1 MHSFVMDK
9 SQLHE
14 LYTKLAGQALK
25 LYYAVKVAANN
36 ASIGSERKKR
46 LNKLV
51 VRSYQRYKK
60 RNAKTHQH

>member
-1 MHSFVMDK
+1 MDK
-9 SQLHE
+9 TQFLD

-36 ASIGSERKKR
+36 ATVGSERKKR

-51 VRSYQRYKK
+51 VKTYQRYKK
-60 RNAKTHQH
+60 RNAKIHQP